1 MKIVIP
7 GGSGHVGQ
15 AVKAWLEPR
24 GWEVTVLS
32 RSDASG
38 WDGKTLG
45 SWAGE
50 LEGADAVLNLA
61 GRSVNCRYH
70 ARNLAEMMDSRID
83 STRVVG
89 QAIAQCTR
97 PPKVWLQSSTA
108 TIYAHRLDAPN
119 DEFTGRLGFSDDD
132 PRKWKASFAIAQAWE
147 DGLARAETPR
157 TRRVALRTAMVMS
170 AIPGS
175 VFDVMSGL
183 AKKGLYGPMAGGRQY
198 VSWIHDEDFCRSL
211 EFILEREHL
220 EGAVNISSPNPLPQ
234 AEFAQGLRDAV
245 GAPFGLPTAAWML
258 EIGTRAMQTETELV
272 LKSRRV
278 TPGRL
283 LAAGFE
289 FLHPHWPEAAADLA
303 AKLRPADSLR

>member
-15 AVKAWLEPR
+15 SVKAWLEPR
-24 GWEVTVLS
+24 GWEVKVLS
-32 RSDASG
+32 RSDGSG

-45 SWAGE
+45 PWAKAF
-50 LEGADAVLNLA
+50 EGADAVLNLA

-70 ARNLAEMMDSRID
+70 ARNLAEMMDSRVD

-89 QAIAQCTR
+89 EAIAQCAR

-108 TIYAHRLDAPN
+108 TIYAHRFDAPN
-119 DEFTGRLGFSDDD
+119 DEFTGRLGFSDEA
-132 PRKWKASFAIAQAWE
+132 PRKWKASFAIAKAWE
-147 DGLARAETPR
+147 DELARADTPQ

-175 VFDVMSGL
+175 VFEVMSGL
-183 AKKGLYGPMAGGRQY
+183 AKKGLYAPMAGGRQY
-198 VSWIHDEDFCRSL
+198 VSWIHDKDFCRSL

-258 EIGTRAMQTETELV
+258 KIGTRAMQTETELV

-283 LAAGFE
+283 LEAGFE
-289 FLHPHWPEAAADLA
+289 FLHPRWPEAAADLA
-303 AKLRPADSLR
+303 AKLRPAGSPR